1 MKSTKA
7 DRVENR
13 IGLDRVYALLEAY
26 RSGRLG
32 GEKMPEEENPGLD
45 RGSLEN
51 YIYFTLPMALNY
63 QRNSYI
69 LWECA
74 NKAWHD
80 EGTRDIYSIA
90 AVADMSDDELR
101 EKLMRHKV
109 ALQRTRH
116 PNTWKTL
123 CRTFR
128 NDFGGDVRRLLW
140 ENEYSVQRI
149 KAYMTEHRKEFPYLS
164 GNKISNYWLYVLEQY
179 TDTRFTDREYIT
191 VAPDTHV
198 IQASVQLGVISRE
211 EVAGTKVQKLV
222 AARWQEL
229 LKGTE
234 LAPIDL
240 HTPLWLWSRGKFQV
254 EI

>member
-1 MKSTKA
+1 MKNKKGNRTDS
-7 DRVENR
+7 RVEMDR
-13 IGLDRVYALLEAY
+13 IYALLEAY

-32 GEKMPEEENPGLD
+32 GEKMPEDENPGLD
-45 RGSLEN
+45 RESPEN

-74 NKAWHD
+74 NKAWQD
-80 EGTRDIYSIA
+80 ESTRDIFNPA
-90 AVADMSDDELR
+90 AVADMSEDELR
-101 EKLMRHKV
+101 EKLMKHKV
-109 ALQRTRH
+109 ALQRVRH
-116 PNTWKTL
+116 PATWKTI
-123 CRTFR
+123 CRTIQ
-128 NDFGGDVRRLLW
+128 NDFGGDVRRLFS
-140 ENEYSVQRI
+140 ENGYSVQRI
-149 KAYMTEHRKEFPYLS
+149 KAYIAEHKKEFPYLS
-164 GNKISNYWLYVLEQY
+164 GNKIVNYWLYVMEQY
-179 TDTRFTDREYIT
+179 TDAGFADREYIT

-234 LAPIDL
+234 LAPVDL